1 VYGIINSN
9 FNSDVEKSCQNT
21 LRRWFDSNGFSRSK
35 VNSERMS
42 SEISRQTKPQKRR
55 RGFWRTLLQSAL
67 QYGASVL
74 ALYVLFR
81 FLPARQVWKTLGL
94 LEKRLWVFAIIGYL
108 AAHVIGATKYRLVLN
123 MGGAQMSA
131 RNAARCYFAGLFGSL
146 FLPSL
151 IGGDIL
157 RIAMALRVGKS
168 KAAVLMGSVV
178 DRISDFTAL
187 VLLVIVGA
195 MLVPGG
201 LDAKNRRIFIF
212 AIALVALAGVV
223 ALAMASLFPVGR
235 LQFKWRRKLAQM
247 REAGQEILRQPR
259 TMLKA
264 LSMSVVVQLAFILL
278 NVVLAV
284 ACGLRLPYRVWVFA
298 WPLAKLSAA
307 VPITQAGIGVREV
320 ALAGLLRP
328 FGAPVALSV
337 ATGLAWDVV
346 VVGGAIAGGIFA
358 LIVRS
363 GPREAAASR

>member
-1 VYGIINSN
+1 MNSAGGD
-9 FNSDVEKSCQNT
+9 NSKRMNGDASGQNET
-21 LRRWFDSNGFSRSK
+21 
-35 VNSERMS
+35 
-42 SEISRQTKPQKRR
+42 QKRG
-55 RGFWRTLLQSAL
+55 RGLWSTLLRGAL
-67 QYGASVL
+67 QYGVSAL

-81 FLPARQVWKTLGL
+81 FLPAGQVWKTLGL
-94 LEKRLWVFAIIGYL
+94 LDKRLWIFATLGYL
-108 AAHVIGATKYRLVLN
+108 AAHVIGAAKYRLVLN
-123 MGGAQMSA
+123 MGGAKMSV

-187 VLLVIVGA
+187 VLLVAVGA

-201 LDAKNRRIFIF
+201 LDEKNRRIFIF
-212 AIALVALAGVV
+212 VIAVVALAGVV
-223 ALAMASLFPVGR
+223 GLAIAGLFPVRR
-235 LQFKWRRKLAQM
+235 LPWTWRRKLAQM
-247 REAGQEILRQPR
+247 REAGREILRQPR

-264 LSMSVVVQLAFILL
+264 LSMSVVVQVAFISL

-284 ACGLRLPYRVWVFA
+284 ACGLRLPYRVWIFA

-346 VVGGAIAGGIFA
+346 VVGGAIAGGLFA
-358 LIVRS
+358 LVVRNK
-363 GPREAAASR
+363 PDETTAASR